1 MCGSCLTWSLRVFTI
16 RYRPS
21 LHASLGYVCSLRWS
35 LWVRWSLRIWLRSN
49 QTPSGL
55 LYWIVV
61 GGPLWPLLP
70 DLVCRREGGRSFVF
84 CPCKCLILLRFL
96 GPGVGSKVA
105 FPVSHWNHWI
115 FYSEPQVRVRPT
127 LWVSKCLWCPV
138 PSVCSGLYYYTIL
151 RGSKSQPLITKKR
164 WKKSEFFGWLIG

>member
-1 MCGSCLTWSLRVFTI
+1 MCVHYDGLYEFVGLYGFDFAQIRLRLVFYIQLWEADPYDLCFLYTIWSGVWECKRQ
-16 RYRPS
+16 
-21 LHASLGYVCSLRWS
+21 G
-35 LWVRWSLRIWLRSN
+35 VRFS
-49 QTPSGL
+49 SG
-55 LYWIVV
+55 W
-61 GGPLWPLLP
+61 GK
-70 DLVCRREGGRSFVF
+70 S
-84 CPCKCLILLRFL
+84 LILLENL
-96 GPGVGSKVA
+96 GPRVGSKVA